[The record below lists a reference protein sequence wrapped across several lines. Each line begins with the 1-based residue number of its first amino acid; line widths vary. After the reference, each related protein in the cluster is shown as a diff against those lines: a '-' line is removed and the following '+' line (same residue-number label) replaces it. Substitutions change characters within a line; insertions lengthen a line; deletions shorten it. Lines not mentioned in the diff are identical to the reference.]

1 MMGSS
6 YSVAKRFEC
15 GDELDS
21 GQVSEVVWDEDLC
34 VNGYKPWMSSHA
46 LIILEK
52 IVCAKEELVPVP

>member
-1 MMGSS
+1 MGSS

-21 GQVSEVVWDEDLC
+21 GQVSEVVWGEDFG
-34 VNGYKPWMSSHA
+34 VNGYKFWMSSYS

-52 IVCAKEELVPVP
+52 IVCAEEELVPVT